1 MKTVG
6 FTLTERDIVNFK
18 TIQDYYIEE
27 KGFKPKNSQIVKEAL
42 AEKAL
47 AIRKQKGQY
56 WFKIFIER
64 KTIGIAYD

>member
-6 FTLTERDIVNFK
+6 FTLTERDKVNFK

-27 KGFKPKNSQIVKEAL
+27 KGFKPKNSQIVKETL

-56 WFKIFIER
+56 
-64 KTIGIAYD
+64 